1 MSPVFTVNFR
11 REAYQL
17 EMART
22 RRRTVAV
29 GTWVAYYG
37 ALAVVLGLYGLNLVT
52 LAQRTQQLER
62 QNASLRG
69 TQEAA
74 PAWKPA
80 AADIT
85 MAEHALGS
93 AAAWRSR
100 LERLAT
106 LLPPNAALTSV
117 TVNPD
122 NLTDPAQQEMLTIVG
137 QLRPT
142 PGQDRMAGIMGLVT
156 ALHADSAFA
165 AEYRSVRLADSR
177 IAGEGGA
184 PAEFRIECR
193 R

>member
-62 QNASLRG
+62 QNASLRN
-69 TQEAA
+69 TQAAA

-80 AADIT
+80 PADILL
-85 MAEHALGS
+85 AQNALAS
-93 AAAWRSR
+93 PALWHRR
-100 LERLAT
+100 LERLAA
-106 LLPPNAALTSV
+106 LLPPNAALTNV

-122 NLTDPAQQEMLTIVG
+122 NLADPAEQEKLAVTG
-137 QLRPT
+137 LLRPL
-142 PGQDRMAGIMGLVT
+142 PGQDRMAGIMGLVS

-165 AEYRSVRLADSR
+165 AQYRSVRLAESR
-177 IAGEGGA
+177 IAGEGNA